1 MLKTQFLRFLIAGTV
16 GFAVDA
22 GVLSLLVR
30 GGAGYFEGRALSFL
44 AAVWTTWR
52 INRRH
57 TFEQRR
63 PQSAWREWWCYLL
76 AMSLGGAINYG
87 AYSVAILTLPTSPYL
102 PLWGVALGSVAGLAA
117 NFASARWWV
126 FGERSR

>member
-1 MLKTQFLRFLIAGTV
+1 MLKTQFLRFLIAGTI

-30 GGAGYFEGRALSFL
+30 SGAGYFEGRALSFV

-63 PQSAWREWWCYLL
+63 PQSAWREWWRYLL

-87 AYSVAILTLPTSPYL
+87 AYSVAILTLPKGPYL

-117 NFASARWWV
+117 NFVSARWWV
-126 FGERSR
+126 FGQGSR